1 MRTTLATKAPTEAIG
16 SGILAAVDR
25 ATSELRRG
33 SPVLLYDG
41 RNAASLVFAAETVDD
56 AALRRAQDLA
66 HGPLLLAVTGE
77 RAAALGLARNAGPV
91 VAMRVA
97 ATLPAH
103 AIQRLA
109 DPTADRPQP
118 LPAGLVR
125 SDDSGGFAITAIH
138 LAKLA
143 RLLPA
148 VLLCPIG
155 ELLARDR
162 AQLIKAHDILDVS
175 IEAINA
181 YETATARSL
190 SIVGEARVPLEGAEN
205 ARIVAF
211 RPGDG
216 GLEHLAILIGD
227 PSRAE
232 PVLTRLHSECFTGDL
247 LGSLRCDCG
256 DQLRGA
262 IVEIGRQGAGLLLY
276 LSQEGR
282 GIGLVNKLRAYRLQD
297 SGADTIEANQ
307 QLGFDADERVYLPA
321 AEMLRLLGFGEV
333 RLMTNN
339 PAKVDGLLRC
349 GIVVTER
356 VPHIFPANRHNDR
369 YLETK
374 ASRFGHLL

>member
-1 MRTTLATKAPTEAIG
+1 M
-16 SGILAAVDR
+16 DR
-25 ATSELRRG
+25 ATGELRRG
-33 SPVLLYDG
+33 AAVLLHDSRG
-41 RNAASLVFAAETVDD
+41 VASLTFAAETVDEVT
-56 AALRRAQDLA
+56 LRRARDLA
-66 HGPLLLAVTGE
+66 RDLPLLAVTDE
-77 RAAALGLARNAGPV
+77 RAAALGLARAASPV
-91 VAMRVA
+91 SVIQ
-97 ATLPAH
+97 LPPGVTAST
-103 AIQRLA
+103 IQRLA
-109 DPTADRPQP
+109 DPTSERPQSQP
-118 LPAGLVR
+118 GGLSR
-125 SDDSGGFAITAIH
+125 SDDPTGFASAAIH

-148 VLLCPIG
+148 VLICPLG
-155 ELLARDR
+155 ELTLREREMLAESQD
-162 AQLIKAHDILDVS
+162 LLELG

-181 YETATARSL
+181 YEAAAARSL
-190 SIVGEARVPLEGAEN
+190 SIVGEARVPLEGAEST
-205 ARIVAF
+205 RIVAF
-211 RPGDG
+211 RPSDG
-216 GLEHLAILIGD
+216 GLEHLAIVIGD
-227 PSRAE
+227 PRRDQ

-262 IVEIGRQGAGLLLY
+262 IAEIAKQGDGLLIY

-282 GIGLVNKLRAYRLQD
+282 GSGVVNTLRAYRLQD

-349 GIVVTER
+349 GIVVTKR
-356 VPHIFPANRHNDR
+356 VPQVFPANRHNDR